1 MKNKSETRQF
11 IKCFHA
17 HVLTQF
23 GILIKTFRSDNGA
36 EFNMNDFFSENGII
50 HQRSCVNTPQ
60 QNAVVERKHQH
71 ILNVAR
77 ALRFQAHLPVDF
89 WGHCVMHAVY
99 IINRLPSPVIECSS
113 PYQRLYGEVPDI
125 SNLKVFGCLCYA
137 ATLSGNKHK
146 MAPRGRKCL
155 FIGILAGMKGY
166 MLYDLGDGSIFVS
179 RDVTFYEEEFPMA
192 ADISQSQSQQGP
204 PLPNIPTHHELELYE
219 QQQPP
224 NQPRHVEQT
233 STEQQGSVHE
243 QPHGNITPSTD
254 LVESQQVQ
262 NSEPT
267 STSQPDVTDQEGI
280 DDSRQPTRDD
290 QAKGMQMDQ
299 CQATDKLQTE
309 SMMSLAFTQLQI
321 VINLSL

>member
-1 MKNKSETRQF
+1 
-11 IKCFHA
+11 
-17 HVLTQF
+17 
-23 GILIKTFRSDNGA
+23 
-36 EFNMNDFFSENGII
+36 
-50 HQRSCVNTPQ
+50 
-60 QNAVVERKHQH
+60 
-71 ILNVAR
+71 
-77 ALRFQAHLPVDF
+77 
-89 WGHCVMHAVY
+89 MHAVY

-155 FIGILAGMKGY
+155 FIGIPAGMKGY

-192 ADISQSQSQQGP
+192 ADISQSHSQQGP

-309 SMMSLAFTQLQI
+309 SMKSLAFTQLQI
-321 VINLSL
+321 RQMAYAAVTSLMGTLSQHFLQPQPRLPLQYKKQILSLHQNLGFLQEVLEKSEIAYAYDNSAMKDLEAQIRDVACKAED